1 MKLIVE
7 LFYVEFRFKAFEKDS
22 FFKSFHR
29 SEKKMSLA
37 WSWLKSFKQ
46 ILQKKRHLLET
57 NVSFSY

>member
-1 MKLIVE
+1 MKLIVA

-29 SEKKMSLA
+29 SEKKKLSLA
-37 WSWLKSFKQ
+37 WSWLKSF
-46 ILQKKRHLLET
+46 KKRHLLET

>member
-29 SEKKMSLA
+29 SEKKIEFGLI
-37 WSWLKSFKQ
+37 LTQ
-46 ILQKKRHLLET
+46 ILQTNPSKKKLFVRNERLIFL
-57 NVSFSY
+57 